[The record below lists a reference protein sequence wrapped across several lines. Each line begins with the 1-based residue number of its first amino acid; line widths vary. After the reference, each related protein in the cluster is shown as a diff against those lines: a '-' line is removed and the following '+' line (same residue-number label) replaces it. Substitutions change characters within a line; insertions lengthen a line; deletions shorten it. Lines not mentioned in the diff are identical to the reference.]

1 MKVRGKKS
9 SILLYSWLELSI
21 KIWRL
26 GIFSG
31 SKSGEIGPF
40 FLLMKNPLV
49 DRSKSYFSGRN
60 LAKTRQQ
67 KKTMPGKEGCC
78 CGWVRG
84 NFFVFTFVT
93 FLLT

>member
-1 MKVRGKKS
+1 MGKKKVVS
-9 SILLYSWLELSI
+9 FYILSYLLELSI

-26 GIFSG
+26 GIFG
-31 SKSGEIGPF
+31 SKSKLGLF
-40 FLLMKNPLV
+40 FLLMKNPLAY
-49 DRSKSYFSGRN
+49 RSKSYFSGRN

-67 KKTMPGKEGCC
+67 KKTMPGKEEGCC
-78 CGWVRG
+78 CGWVGG